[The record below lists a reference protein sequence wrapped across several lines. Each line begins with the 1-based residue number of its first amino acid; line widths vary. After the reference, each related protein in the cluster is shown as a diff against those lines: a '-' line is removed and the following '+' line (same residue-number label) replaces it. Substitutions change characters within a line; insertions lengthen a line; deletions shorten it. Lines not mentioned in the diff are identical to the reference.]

1 MGVPNLSDG
10 TPLTYEWL
18 NQVADAINKLD
29 VNSSDYSNVKFDGN
43 VNGSKDDILIL
54 TGTEEITISAANAG
68 ENVIRINNIKFKV
81 AFASNNVTVVAMVTS
96 NQALQNDN
104 PVAAGV
110 AVGQITSNNF
120 DAVIQLFADKAKFGK
135 KKLQLKYVAI
145 GPKQS

>member
-29 VNSSDYSNVKFDGN
+29 VNSSDYSNVKFTG
-43 VNGSKDDILIL
+43 DIKGDNILVL
-54 TGTEEITISAANAG
+54 TGTEDVTVSQKDASG
-68 ENVIRINNIKFKV
+68 STIRINNIKFKT
-81 AFASNNVTVVAMVTS
+81 AFSDNNVTVVAMVTS
-96 NQALQNDN
+96 NQAKQNDK

-110 AVGQITSNNF
+110 MIEKVTSNGFN
-120 DAVIQLFADKAKFGK
+120 AVIQFFADEARFGK

-145 GPKQS
+145 GKKQA